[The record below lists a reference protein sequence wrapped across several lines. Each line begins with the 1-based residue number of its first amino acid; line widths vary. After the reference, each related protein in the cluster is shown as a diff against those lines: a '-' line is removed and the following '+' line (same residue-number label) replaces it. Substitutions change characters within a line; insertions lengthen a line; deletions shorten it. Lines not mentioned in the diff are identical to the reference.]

1 MANADITRFG
11 KNNQKKNVSL
21 ASAKLY
27 PAKLDHTYGLAVDG
41 TIAIGDVLT
50 LFQLPTESVITD
62 CFVVVRTAPTGDG
75 QQTTIKLS
83 ADAVDIMD
91 AVALGANV
99 GIVGSLKAKTYIKAG
114 AVITATLGT
123 KALKDGV
130 FELVVEFQEID
141 RVNGDYLN

>member
-27 PAKLDHTYGLAVDG
+27 PAKLDKTYGFAVDG
-41 TIAIGDVLT
+41 TIAMGDIVT
-50 LFQLPTESVITD
+50 LFQLPPESVVTD
-62 CFVVVRTAPTGDG
+62 CYVVVRTAPTGDG
-75 QQTTIKLS
+75 QQATIKIS
-83 ADAVDIMD
+83 ADAVDLMD
-91 AVALGANV
+91 AVALGNNV

-114 AVITATLGT
+114 AAITATFGA
-123 KALKDGV
+123 KALKDGI
-130 FELVVEFQEID
+130 FELVVEFQELD